1 MRNCCSEQR
10 IGILRRTSKCSAAHF
25 VSRSNVRPF
34 THATISHPRLS
45 KFFLPSG
52 SVASAAGERESTTDL
67 LIRAGFIRKSSAGI
81 YSLLPLGIF
90 VQRKLAAIIHRNMY
104 MAGAS
109 EVSLPSLL
117 SPAAWKTTGRWENT
131 ELYKLKDSSDSEF
144 CLAPTHEEEI
154 TSLVSRE
161 ITSFRQLPLRLY
173 QIGRKYRDEM
183 RPRGGMLRGREFVMM
198 DLYTFDTTTETAL
211 STYEEIRVA
220 YRSIFDT
227 IGIKYAVSEAD
238 SGSIGGDL
246 SHEFHYIT
254 PVGEDTLITCDSCD
268 YTANVEVAVSYPS
281 GKHVYDPDKVA
292 VKYGLTTDS
301 TLLVIYYPPDRVVNE
316 NLIKKELPTYDR
328 SVRNPVSEFTRNG
341 DPMLQRIIRIFDE
354 RVSEKSSLPDLP
366 VSINIG
372 NITTIRFP
380 CVEVAPQ
387 SHPKELCPHC
397 EDGALLASR
406 AVEVGHTFYL
416 STKYSAAL
424 KAHFTAEDGAKKPI
438 EMGCYG
444 IGVSRIISAV
454 AEVTRDYYGLSWPV
468 AICPFEVVI
477 VTKPKSDKI
486 YDLAIKLYQDLRKT
500 GCEAVID
507 DRDDKSFGWK
517 LSDSKFLGFPVS
529 VVVGNN
535 YLKDGRVDVECRRT
549 GQSTICSPEQ
559 VADTVAFI
567 LQIEK
572 TTQRSSGS

>member
-1 MRNCCSEQR
+1 MRSYPLGHGA
-10 IGILRRTSKCSAAHF
+10 GILKHVQANIVA
-25 VSRSNVRPF
+25 VSDKRQL
-34 THATISHPRLS
+34 THASISHPRLS

-52 SVASAAGERESTTDL
+52 GVASSLSERESTTDL

-90 VQRKLAAIIHRNMY
+90 IQRKLAAIIHRNMY

-109 EVSLPSLL
+109 EISLPSLL
-117 SPAAWKTTGRWENT
+117 SPNAWMATGRWGNT

-154 TSLVSRE
+154 TTLVSRE
-161 ITSFRQLPLRLY
+161 VNSFRQLPLRLY
-173 QIGRKYRDEM
+173 QIGRKYRDER
-183 RPRGGMLRGREFVMM
+183 RPRGGMLRGREFLMM
-198 DLYTFDTTTETAL
+198 DLYSFDTTTEAAL
-211 STYEEIRVA
+211 VTYGEIKLA

-227 IGIKYAVSEAD
+227 IGIKYEVSEAD

-246 SHEFHYIT
+246 SHEFHFIT

-268 YTANVEVAVSYPS
+268 YTANVEVATSYPS
-281 GKHVYDPDKVA
+281 EDYVRDASNVA
-292 VKYGLTTDS
+292 VKYGLAADN
-301 TLLVIYYPPDRVVNE
+301 TLLVIYYPPDRIVNE
-316 NLIKKELPTYDR
+316 ILIKKELPTYDP
-328 SVRNPVSEFTRNG
+328 SVENPVSEFTRSG

-366 VSINIG
+366 VSVNIG
-372 NITTIRFP
+372 NITTLRFP

-387 SHPKELCPHC
+387 SHPNEICPNCNH
-397 EDGALLASR
+397 GTLSASR

-416 STKYSAAL
+416 GNKYSSTL
-424 KAHFTAEDGAKKPI
+424 NAHFTAEDGTKKSI

-454 AEVTRDYYGLSWPV
+454 AEITRDHHGLSWPV
-468 AICPFEVVI
+468 AICPFEVVL
-477 VTKPKSDKI
+477 VTKPKTERID
-486 YDLAIKLYQDLRKT
+486 DLAIKLYQDLRKA

-517 LSDSKFLGFPVS
+517 LSDAKFLGFPVT
-529 VVVGNN
+529 VVIGNK
-535 YLKDGRVDVECRRT
+535 YLTDGRVDVECRRT
-549 GQSTICSPEQ
+549 GHSTSCTPEQ
-559 VADTVAFI
+559 VSDIVTSI
-567 LQIEK
+567 LQTEK
-572 TTQRSSGS
+572 TVMRDTSS

>member
-1 MRNCCSEQR
+1 MRSCCSDHGV
-10 IGILRRTSKCSAAHF
+10 GILRRAQANIVSK
-25 VSRSNVRPF
+25 SNRRQL

-52 SVASAAGERESTTDL
+52 GVAPASSERESTTDL

-90 VQRKLAAIIHRNMY
+90 VQRKLAALIHRNMY

-109 EVSLPSLL
+109 EISLPSLL
-117 SPAAWKTTGRWENT
+117 SPNAWIATGRWANT

-161 ITSFRQLPLRLY
+161 VNSFRQLPLRLY
-173 QIGRKYRDEM
+173 QIGRKYRDER
-183 RPRGGMLRGREFVMM
+183 RPRGGMLRGREFLMM
-198 DLYTFDTTTETAL
+198 DLYSFDTTTEAAL
-211 STYEEIRVA
+211 ATYEEIKLA

-227 IGIKYAVSEAD
+227 LGIKYAVSEAD

-268 YTANVEVAVSYPS
+268 YTANVEVAMSYPPEDY
-281 GKHVYDPDKVA
+281 VVDPSNVA
-292 VKYGLTTDS
+292 VKYGLTTDN
-301 TLLVIYYPPDRVVNE
+301 TLLVIYYPPDRVVNDI
-316 NLIKKELPTYDR
+316 LIKRELPNYDP
-328 SVRNPVSEFTRNG
+328 SVGNPVIEFTRNG
-341 DPMLQRIIRIFDE
+341 DPMVQRIIRIFDE

-366 VSINIG
+366 VSVNIG
-372 NITTIRFP
+372 NITTLRFP
-380 CVEVAPQ
+380 CVEVALQ
-387 SHPKELCPHC
+387 SHPNETCPRC
-397 EDGALLASR
+397 MDGTLGASR

-416 STKYSAAL
+416 STKYSSIL
-424 KAHFTAEDGAKKPI
+424 KAQYTAEDGTKKSV

-454 AEVTRDYYGLSWPV
+454 AEITRDHKGLSWPV
-468 AICPFEVVI
+468 AICPFEVVL
-477 VTKPKSDKI
+477 VTKPRTERID
-486 YDLAIKLYQDLRKT
+486 DLAIKLYQDLRKA

-529 VVVGNN
+529 VVIGNK
-535 YLKDGRVDVECRRT
+535 YLTDGRVDVECRRT
-549 GQSTICSPEQ
+549 GHSTSCSPEQ
-559 VADTVAFI
+559 VADIVASI
-567 LQIEK
+567 LQTEK
-572 TTQRSSGS
+572 TIMRNTSP